1 MGDSFGFGGG
11 HNSNYRASSKHTD
24 VAPAFVG
31 TTKIVVLHPFGC
43 VQPLLRVRFSI
54 YDQNCTD
61 SNSIDGAAS
70 GSDSK
75 VGFSRSHFAKALFVG
90 LSLVLTVRLG
100 RSLRAGGY
108 LRAEGFDC
116 RTHDDDRFGR
126 NSCQPEDCRL
136 HSGAPGDAP
145 VTDSAAQLQKLLR
158 QQAAIAQFG
167 SFALRELDLLKIL
180 TEAARVSAEGL
191 SVPFSKVC
199 RYRPERND
207 LLIVAGHGWQD
218 GVVGYAVHADM
229 RSPQGRA
236 FSTGEPS
243 ICDDL
248 QREPSFDLPPF
259 YAAHGIVSTLD
270 VLIKGSGEGPY
281 GVLEIDNNR
290 QHDYDQYDINFLTG
304 FANVL
309 AEAVSTAARGAA
321 LQVSVDRMKALVD
334 EKDRL
339 FYEKNVADLQLRQA
353 QKMEAV
359 GQLTG
364 GVAHDLN
371 NILTVITGTI
381 EILAEGVADRPDLV
395 AIAKMIDAA
404 AARGADLTQRLLAF
418 ARKQPL
424 QPREVDVNQLVIEAT
439 NLLRPTLGEHVEVR
453 MTLADDASHALIDP
467 SQLTNAILN
476 LALNARDAMPDGGK
490 LTIETSNVVLDEHY
504 ASINGDVAA
513 GGYVMIAVT
522 DSGHGIPADILN
534 NVFEPFFTTKDVD
547 KGTGLGLSMVYGF
560 VKQSHGHINIY
571 SEENHGTTVK
581 IYLPPMIGTAQ
592 AVEPVSISSIEG
604 GHETIL
610 VVEDDNLVRT
620 FVVGQ
625 IKSLGYLTVAA
636 VSAAEALVAIDSPQ
650 KIDLLFTDMIMP
662 GSMNGRQ
669 LADAALLRRASLKV
683 LFTSG
688 YSNEAIIH
696 HGQLDA
702 GVLLLAK
709 PYRKSQLAQMIRAAL
724 AA

>member
-1 MGDSFGFGGG
+1 
-11 HNSNYRASSKHTD
+11 
-24 VAPAFVG
+24 
-31 TTKIVVLHPFGC
+31 
-43 VQPLLRVRFSI
+43 
-54 YDQNCTD
+54 
-61 SNSIDGAAS
+61 
-70 GSDSK
+70 
-75 VGFSRSHFAKALFVG
+75 
-90 LSLVLTVRLG
+90 
-100 RSLRAGGY
+100 
-108 LRAEGFDC
+108 
-116 RTHDDDRFGR
+116 
-126 NSCQPEDCRL
+126 
-136 HSGAPGDAP
+136 
-145 VTDSAAQLQKLLR
+145 VTGPAAQVQKLLR

-167 SFALRELDLLKIL
+167 SFALRERDLMKIL

-199 RYRPERND
+199 RYRAEQND
-207 LLIVAGHGWQD
+207 LLIVAGYGWQD
-218 GVVGYAVHADM
+218 GVVGCAACRADM
-229 RSPQGRA
+229 SSPQGRA
-236 FSTGEPS
+236 FTTGEPS

-248 QREPSFDLPPF
+248 QSDPGFDLPPF
-259 YAAHGIVSTLD
+259 YAAHSIVSTLD
-270 VLIKGSGEGPY
+270 VIIKGSDGVPY
-281 GVLEIDNNR
+281 GVLEIDNNL

-309 AEAVSTAARGAA
+309 AEAVATAARGAA
-321 LQVSVDRMKALVD
+321 LQVSVDRMKALVE

-339 FYEKNVADLQLRQA
+339 FYDKNVADLQLRQA

-381 EILAEGVADRPDLV
+381 EILAEGVADRPELV
-395 AIAKMIDAA
+395 AITKMIDDA

-424 QPREVDVNQLVIEAT
+424 QPREVDVNKLVIEAT
-439 NLLRPTLGEHVEVR
+439 NLLRPTLGEHVEVS
-453 MTLADDASHALIDP
+453 MTLAGDAAHALIDP

-490 LTIETSNVVLDEHY
+490 LTIETSNVVLDEDY

-513 GGYVMIAVT
+513 GAYVMIAVT
-522 DSGHGIPADILN
+522 DSGHGIPAGILN

-547 KGTGLGLSMVYGF
+547 KGSGLGLSMVYGF
-560 VKQSHGHINIY
+560 VKQSNGHIGIY
-571 SEENHGTTVK
+571 SEESLGTTVK
-581 IYLPPMIGTAQ
+581 IYLPPVVSGTE
-592 AVEPVSISSIEG
+592 VIEPVAVSSIEG

-610 VVEDDNLVRT
+610 VVEDDKLVRT

-625 IKSLGYLTVAA
+625 IRSLGYLTVAA
-636 VSAAEALVAIDSPQ
+636 VNAAEALVVIDSPQ
-650 KIDLLFTDMIMP
+650 KIDLLFTDMVMP

-669 LADAALLRRASLKV
+669 LADAALQRRASLKV
-683 LFTSG
+683 LYTSG

-696 HGQLDA
+696 HGHLEA
-702 GVLLLAK
+702 GVLLLVK
-709 PYRKSQLAQMIRAAL
+709 PYRKSDLAHMIRVAL